1 MSYFSQEFH
10 ACYLES
16 ARLVTKGEAWK
27 TSNSN
32 SSGSTLEKVSGSW
45 SMLKYLQIPKPCILL
60 CCDLLRF
67 SGFGPVHAGSQLLD
81 FCSFSVYMLDCV
93 QVLINLDCTST
104 HVNACTCDSLTLQWT
119 WLWLLIITPTL
130 VWVWELSYFRFKSW
144 TLRAHQTSNTLQR
157 SSNLGPRGRLLNW
170 SNNNKKIIKKRLFKQ
185 MIIINMN

>member
-1 MSYFSQEFH
+1 MQKDFPYLKREPQWLERALQPFNLHRSPDQASYETDLLSDMLGPVLCSLWFH
-10 ACYLES
+10 PSLFPKVIK
-16 ARLVTKGEAWK
+16 REAWK

-130 VWVWELSYFRFKSW
+130 VWVWELSYFRF
-144 TLRAHQTSNTLQR
+144 
-157 SSNLGPRGRLLNW
+157 
-170 SNNNKKIIKKRLFKQ
+170 
-185 MIIINMN
+185 